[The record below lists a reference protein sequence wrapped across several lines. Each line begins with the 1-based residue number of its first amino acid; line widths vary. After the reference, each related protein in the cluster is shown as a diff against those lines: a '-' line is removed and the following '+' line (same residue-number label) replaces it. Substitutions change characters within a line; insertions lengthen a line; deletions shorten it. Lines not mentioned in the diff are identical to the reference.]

1 MSGTF
6 SIQPQ
11 DVERVDTRYRHIVT
25 PIPAPESVKILE
37 TLHRCEP
44 RSMQG
49 QPPILWDRAEGFQV
63 YDAYGNTWLDW
74 SSGVL
79 VASAGHSDPAIV
91 EAVVEQTQGKLLHS
105 YCFPHAGRAA
115 LAEYLVDVA
124 PPGLDKVFILTTGAE
139 TVECAIKLARTF
151 GQRVGGRKKIGIV
164 SFEHDFHGR
173 TLGAQ
178 QAGGIP
184 ALKEWIVNLD
194 PDFHQVPFPD
204 GFRTEDTRFQLFLE
218 TLEAKEVGPD
228 RITGVIMETY
238 QGGGAS
244 FAPPEYVRSL
254 AGWCRRND
262 ILFIADEVQAA
273 FGRTGR
279 RFGFEHYDV
288 IPDVA
293 CFGKGI
299 SSSLPLSAVIG
310 RADVMDLYGPGE
322 MTSTHTGNP
331 LCCAAS
337 LASLRRILEGGLVEN
352 AARVGD
358 VLFRGLEGIASRH
371 HDVVGAVHGKGL
383 VAGLHIVRVG
393 GKEPDGEL
401 AFRIVELG
409 YQKGLLMFA
418 PVGFGGAT
426 VKISPPLVIT
436 EEAVEEGISV
446 LEEALV
452 ESVRELGRP

>member
-1 MSGTF
+1 MGRTF

-11 DVERVDTRYRHIVT
+11 ETERVATSYRRIVT
-25 PIPAPESVKILE
+25 PIPAPGSLAVLE

-63 YDAYGNTWLDW
+63 YDGYGNMWMDW

-79 VASAGHSDPAIV
+79 VANAGHSDPDIV
-91 EAVVEQTQGKLLHS
+91 EALEEQVRGRLLHS
-105 YCFPHAGRAA
+105 YCFPHASRAE
-115 LAEYLVDVA
+115 LVEYLVDIA
-124 PPGLDKVFILTTGAE
+124 PPSLDKAFLLTTGAE
-139 TVECAIKLARTF
+139 TVECAIKLARTH
-151 GQRVGGRKKIGIV
+151 GQRVGGSKKLGIV

-204 GFRTEDTRFQLFLE
+204 GFRTEDTRFQVFLE
-218 TLEAKEVGPD
+218 ALDAKRVGPD
-228 RITGVIMETY
+228 RVSGVMMETY

-244 FAPPEYVRSL
+244 FAPPEYVQSL
-254 AGWCRRND
+254 ADWCQQND
-262 ILFIADEVQAA
+262 ILLIADEVQAG
-273 FGRTGR
+273 FGRTGK
-279 RFGFEHYDV
+279 RFGFEHYGV
-288 IPDVA
+288 VPDIA
-293 CFGKGI
+293 CLGKGI
-299 SSSLPLSAVIG
+299 SSSLPLSAVMG
-310 RADVMDLYGPGE
+310 RGDVMDLYGPGE

-331 LCCAAS
+331 LCCSAS
-337 LASLRRILEGGLVEN
+337 VANLKRILEGGLVEN
-352 AARVGD
+352 AARVGEA
-358 VLFRGLEGIASRH
+358 LFLGLEEIANRH
-371 HDVVGAVHGKGL
+371 RDVIGAVHGKGL
-383 VAGLHIVRVG
+383 VAGLHMVLAG

-401 AFRIVELG
+401 AFRVVERC

-426 VKISPPLVIT
+426 IKISPPLVIT
-436 EEAVEEGISV
+436 ADAVAEGISV

-452 ESVRELGRP
+452 ESMQELGYR

>member
-1 MSGTF
+1 VSRVF

-11 DVERVDTRYRHIVT
+11 DTELVDTSYRRIVT
-25 PIPAPESVKILE
+25 PIPVPETLGILE

-63 YDAYGNTWLDW
+63 YDAYGNRWMDW

-79 VASAGHSDPAIV
+79 VANAGHSDPDIV
-91 EAVVEQTQGKLLHS
+91 EALEEQIRRRLLHS

-115 LAEYLVDVA
+115 LVEYLVEVA
-124 PPGLDKVFILTTGAE
+124 PPGLDKIFLLTTGAE
-139 TVECAIKLARTF
+139 TVECAIKLARTY
-151 GQRVGGRKKIGIV
+151 GQRVGGRKKVGIV
-164 SFEHDFHGR
+164 SFERDFHGR

-204 GFRTEDTRFQLFLE
+204 GFRMEDTRFQGFLE
-218 TLEAKEVGPD
+218 MLESERVGPE
-228 RITGVIMETY
+228 RVSGVIMETY

-244 FAPPEYVRSL
+244 FAPPEYIQAL
-254 AGWCRRND
+254 ADWCRQHD
-262 ILFIADEVQAA
+262 ILLIADEVQAG
-273 FGRTGR
+273 FGRTGK

-288 IPDVA
+288 IPDIA
-293 CFGKGI
+293 CLGKGI
-299 SSSLPLSAVIG
+299 SSSLPLSAVMG
-310 RADVMDLYGPGE
+310 RGDVMDLYGPGE

-337 LASLRRILEGGLVEN
+337 LASLKRILEGGLVEN
-352 AARVGD
+352 AARVGEK
-358 VLFRGLEGIASRH
+358 LFLGLEGIADRH
-371 HDVVGAVHGKGL
+371 RDVVGAVHGKGL
-383 VAGLHIVRVG
+383 VAGLHMVRAG

-401 AFRIVELG
+401 AFRVVERC
-409 YQKGLLMFA
+409 YRKGLLMFA

-436 EEAVEEGISV
+436 AEAVEEGILV

-452 ESVRELGRP
+452 ESMQELGYQ

>member
-1 MSGTF
+1 MSRVF

-11 DVERVDTRYRHIVT
+11 DTELVDTSYRRIVT
-25 PIPAPESVKILE
+25 PIPVPETLGILE

-63 YDAYGNTWLDW
+63 YDAYGNRWMDW

-79 VASAGHSDPAIV
+79 VANAGHSDPDIV
-91 EAVVEQTQGKLLHS
+91 EALEEQIRRRLLHS

-115 LAEYLVDVA
+115 LVEYLVEVA
-124 PPGLDKVFILTTGAE
+124 PPGLDKIFLLTTGAE
-139 TVECAIKLARTF
+139 TVECAIKLARTY
-151 GQRVGGRKKIGIV
+151 GQRVGGRKKVGIV
-164 SFEHDFHGR
+164 SFERDFHGR

-204 GFRTEDTRFQLFLE
+204 GFRMEDTRFQGFLE
-218 TLEAKEVGPD
+218 MLESERVGPE
-228 RITGVIMETY
+228 RVSGVIMETY

-244 FAPPEYVRSL
+244 FAPPEYIQAL
-254 AGWCRRND
+254 ADWCRQHD
-262 ILFIADEVQAA
+262 ILLIADEVQAG
-273 FGRTGR
+273 FGRTGK

-288 IPDVA
+288 IPDIA
-293 CFGKGI
+293 CLGKGI
-299 SSSLPLSAVIG
+299 SSSLPLSAVMG
-310 RADVMDLYGPGE
+310 RGDVMDLYGPGE

-337 LASLRRILEGGLVEN
+337 LASLKRILEGGLVEN
-352 AARVGD
+352 AARVGEK
-358 VLFRGLEGIASRH
+358 LFLGLEGIADRH
-371 HDVVGAVHGKGL
+371 RDVVGAVHGKGL
-383 VAGLHIVRVG
+383 VAGLHMVRAG

-401 AFRIVELG
+401 AFRVVERC
-409 YQKGLLMFA
+409 YRKGLLMFA

-436 EEAVEEGISV
+436 AEAVEEGILV

-452 ESVRELGRP
+452 ESMQELGYQ